1 MSKYYDCYDCY
12 DYYDY
17 YDYYDLNLSSVKSL
31 GTTVSKK
38 R

>member
-1 MSKYYDCYDCY
+1 MSKYYDCY

>member
-1 MSKYYDCYDCY
+1 MSK
-12 DYYDY
+12 YYDY

>member
-1 MSKYYDCYDCY
+1 MSKYYDCYDC
-12 DYYDY
+12 